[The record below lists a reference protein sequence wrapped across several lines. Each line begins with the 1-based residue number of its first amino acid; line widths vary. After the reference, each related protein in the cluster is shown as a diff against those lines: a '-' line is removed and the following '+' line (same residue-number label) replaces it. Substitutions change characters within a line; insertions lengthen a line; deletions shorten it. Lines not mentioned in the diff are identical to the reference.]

1 MSQRNRIVRV
11 AMALLVALALAAPA
25 PTFAAR
31 LPEARLSP
39 ATAWEMAWSWLTR
52 LLLPDP
58 GAAARG
64 LPSPREKE
72 GGIIDPNGGTPPNP
86 APPPPPARLRSGGGN
101 S

>member
-1 MSQRNRIVRV
+1 MFQRNRIVRV
-11 AMALLVALALAAPA
+11 AIALLVALALAAPA

-39 ATAWEMAWSWLTR
+39 AAAWEMAWSWLTR
-52 LLLPDP
+52 LLLPVP
-58 GAAARG
+58 GAA
-64 LPSPREKE
+64 PRLTSQWEKE

-86 APPPPPARLRSGGGN
+86 GPPPPVRLRAGGGN